1 MRRLTFILTALCLIN
16 AAASAAELNGT
27 LKRIAESGELKIG
40 FVPDA
45 PPMSFLDAE
54 GNPTG
59 YSIALCKTVA
69 KAVKKAAGLEE
80 MKISYVPL
88 SLPEDK
94 INAVETGTVDI
105 DCGTTTVTLSRRERA
120 DFSLMTF
127 ITGGAI
133 LSRSE
138 APIPTIA
145 DVEKRTIAVIEG
157 TTTHDTLRK
166 LSDVN
171 EYAFK
176 LRLIQSH
183 EKGMELLN
191 DGKVDGFATDRA
203 MILGHILRSGD
214 AAAYTISSDVFSFEP
229 YALMIQR
236 GDTEF
241 RLVVDRALASL
252 YRNARIR
259 RIYHTWFG
267 RYGEPLSP
275 IVEAVYE
282 FQAVGE

>member
-1 MRRLTFILTALCLIN
+1 MRRLACILTTLCLVS
-16 AAASAAELNGT
+16 AVASAEDLEGT
-27 LKRIAESGELKIG
+27 LKRVAESGEFNIG

-45 PPMSFLDAE
+45 PPMSFLDKD

-59 YSIALCKTVA
+59 YSIALCSTVA
-69 KAVKKAAGLEE
+69 KAVKTAAGLED
-80 MKISYVPL
+80 MKINYIPL
-88 SLPEDK
+88 NLPEDRLK
-94 INAVETGTVDI
+94 ALENGTVDI
-105 DCGTTTVTLSRRERA
+105 DCGTTTVTLSRRERV

-133 LSRSE
+133 LSRSD
-138 APIPTIA
+138 APIPSIA
-145 DVEKRTIAVIEG
+145 AIEKKTIAVIKG
-157 TTTHDTLRK
+157 TTTHETLHK
-166 LSDVN
+166 LSEVN
-171 EYAFK
+171 EYTFS
-176 LRLIQSH
+176 LRLIENH
-183 EKGMELLN
+183 DKGVELLS

-214 AAAYTISSDVFSFEP
+214 VSQFTISKDVFSFEP
-229 YALMIQR
+229 YALMLQR
-236 GDTEF
+236 GDTDF

-259 RIYHTWFG
+259 RIYHNWFG